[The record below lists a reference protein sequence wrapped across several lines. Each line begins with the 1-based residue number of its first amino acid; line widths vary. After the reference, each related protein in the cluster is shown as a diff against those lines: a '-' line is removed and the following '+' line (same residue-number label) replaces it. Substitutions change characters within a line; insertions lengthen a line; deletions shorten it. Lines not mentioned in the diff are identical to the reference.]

1 MPFGGYYCDYWEKR
15 NERLEEPHMTKLFQN
30 NFNYLYAILPDDT
43 VQYGYCKNLLCKDTF
58 IVEAYGIVNYLALV

>member
-43 VQYGYCKNLLCKDTF
+43 V
-58 IVEAYGIVNYLALV
+58 